1 MKLNKNFKLEY
12 DKKDDILYITK
23 GNLTKEDTSEELGD
37 DVIIW
42 KNKKTKE
49 VSGFTVLN
57 FSTRSSKKNS
67 RVNLPFEVEL
77 HPLI

>member
-1 MKLNKNFKLEY
+1 MKKKNNFKLEY
-12 DKKDDILYITK
+12 DKEDDILYITK
-23 GNLTKEDTSEELGD
+23 RDLTKEDSSEELGD

-42 KNKKTKE
+42 KNKKTNE

-67 RVNLPFEVEL
+67 KINFPFEVEL

>member
-1 MKLNKNFKLEY
+1 MKNNNFKLEY
-12 DKKDDILYITK
+12 DKEEDILYITK
-23 GNLTKEDTSEELGD
+23 GDLTKEDTSEELGD

-42 KNKKTKE
+42 KNKKTAE

-57 FSTRSSKKNS
+57 FSTRSSKKS
-67 RVNLPFEVEL
+67 TKVNLPFEVEL

>member
-1 MKLNKNFKLEY
+1 MKKSSNFRLEY
-12 DKKDDILYITK
+12 DKEEGILYITK
-23 GNLTKEDTSEELGD
+23 GGLTKQDTSEELGD

-42 KNKKTKE
+42 KNKRTQD

-57 FSTRSSKKNS
+57 FSTRSKKNS
-67 RVNLPFEVEL
+67 KVNLPFEVEL